1 MFFEIL
7 DWTVYA
13 VMPAMRRRAAIPFG
27 VLKKD
32 LLSPVPLVGRVALC
46 AAAGFAVVAAL
57 PSALSTLAEADW
69 ARVGFSEGCGD
80 GSSAQ
85 TGTTRA
91 SPNAR
96 VRVRAL
102 TLRPRVRVTGS
113 SHQPSR
119 KLVSFLG

>member
-46 AAAGFAVVAAL
+46 AAAGFAVAL

-69 ARVGFSEGCGD
+69 ARVGLSEGCGD
-80 GSSAQ
+80 DSSAQ

-91 SPNAR
+91 SPKAR
-96 VRVRAL
+96 VRARAL

-119 KLVSFLG
+119 KLACFLG